1 MANYACVDY
10 RKLNA
15 ITRGDPYP
23 LPNIE
28 EMINSIGKSP
38 FITTLDLTKGFYQ
51 VPVAEGS
58 REKTA
63 FVTPYGKYQFRM
75 VPFGLVTAPST
86 FQRLMD
92 HVLEGIHQF
101 ATAHL
106 DDVLIHSA
114 TWEEHLHHLTTV
126 FQRLRLAG
134 LHIKREKCSFAA
146 NKCVYLGHVVGR
158 RVVEPMECKVTAVK
172 NYQQP
177 YTKKKVRSFL
187 GLCGYYRK
195 FIPNFSTIAHPL
207 TELIRKNS
215 SNKVIWNTDCE
226 QAFNQLKE
234 ELTKSPV
241 LTIPDWTKEF
251 KIQTDASATGLGFIL
266 MQKNNEG
273 IDHPVAYGSRKLLPR
288 EINYSTIEREAL
300 AIVTGIKHFR
310 TYVEGTKFIMETDH
324 DPLTHLATLKDSH
337 G

>member
-1 MANYACVDY
+1 MTKKDGKLCMCVDH

-23 LPNIE
+23 LRNIE

-38 FITTLDLTKGFYQ
+38 FITTLDLIKGYYQ

-63 FVTPYGKYQFRM
+63 FVTTYGKYQFRT

-101 ATAHL
+101 TTAYL

-126 FQRLRLAG
+126 FQRLRWAG

-146 NKCVYLGHVVGR
+146 NKYVYLGHVVR
-158 RVVEPMECKVTAVK
+158 RGVWNPWS
-172 NYQQP
+172 
-177 YTKKKVRSFL
+177 VRSRL
-187 GLCGYYRK
+187 LR
-195 FIPNFSTIAHPL
+195 TISNLTPKNKSDHSSCYVDTIGSSYQTFPL
-207 TELIRKNS
+207 
-215 SNKVIWNTDCE
+215 
-226 QAFNQLKE
+226 
-234 ELTKSPV
+234 SP
-241 LTIPDWTKEF
+241 
-251 KIQTDASATGLGFIL
+251 
-266 MQKNNEG
+266 
-273 IDHPVAYGSRKLLPR
+273 
-288 EINYSTIEREAL
+288 
-300 AIVTGIKHFR
+300 
-310 TYVEGTKFIMETDH
+310 
-324 DPLTHLATLKDSH
+324 TL
-337 G
+337 